1 MITNTLTHDHDML
14 FLLCASL
21 FYICPLFFDGCPCA
35 FSDANLQTH
44 LHRCSSAGS
53 LQLGESGSLFRQ
65 VSGYVHAIV
74 AASITVMQKFII
86 PFITAYKL
94 LAVQHTQTAVDK
106 DSGILDGKKILQG
119 QEFGTSVM

>member
-35 FSDANLQTH
+35 FSDASLQT
-44 LHRCSSAGS
+44 HRCSSARS

-106 DSGILDGKKILQG
+106 DSGILDGEKILQG